1 MFYIVLG
8 KTYDINHIR
17 ETAMNKH
24 TNQLMLFK
32 DFFGKKVAVDFNVS
46 IRASTSF
53 LESFEWLY
61 YAFMIITPRRKD
73 GTIQISNATGS
84 RDVYGN

>member
-32 DFFGKKVAVDFNVS
+32 DFFGKKVAVDFNGGEVS
-46 IRASTSF
+46 SDAGLLF
-53 LESFEWLY
+53 LRETESQIG
-61 YAFMIITPRRKD
+61 IINRVA
-73 GTIQISNATGS
+73 NAIHGYRLS
-84 RDVYGN
+84 AP